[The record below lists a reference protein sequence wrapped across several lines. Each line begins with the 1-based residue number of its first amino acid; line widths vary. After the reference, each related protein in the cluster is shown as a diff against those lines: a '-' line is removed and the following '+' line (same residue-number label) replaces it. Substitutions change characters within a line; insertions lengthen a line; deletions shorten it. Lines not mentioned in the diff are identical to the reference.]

1 MSGSNPTKT
10 RNILFIMCD
19 QLRADHLS
27 CLGHPSLQ
35 TPHIDAL
42 AARGVNFERAY
53 VQSGVCGPSRMSFY
67 TGRYMYSH
75 GATWN
80 GVPLSAREKTLG
92 DYLRPAGIR
101 TALVGKTHVIGDEAA
116 LERFGIEAE
125 SERALLLRQ
134 GGFEPVNRHE
144 GHAAPPPQAAYQAYL
159 KAQGYDCDDPW
170 SDYVCAAEGPD
181 GEFCSGWRMRHAG
194 LAARVAERHSETA
207 YSTDQAIQFI
217 SDQGEAPWLL
227 HLSYIKPHWP
237 YLAPAPYHD
246 MFGPEDCTP
255 VLRNQSE
262 RDHPHPVTAAYFGHP
277 ECQSFARDEVIA
289 TVKPTYMGLVKQL
302 DDHIG
307 RLMAALEAQ
316 GRLDDTLIVFTSDH
330 GDYLGDH
337 WLGEKELFYEPSI
350 RIPLIIS
357 DPEAPASRRGV
368 REQRLVESIDLV
380 PTFLEALGV
389 EAPSHLLEGRSLV
402 PLLRGGATSPWREA
416 VFCELDYAFRGAR
429 LTLGR
434 EVDECRGFMV
444 RDERWKYV
452 HWQGYGPQLYDLEND
467 PDEFVDLGHDPAR
480 AAVRSEMRD
489 RLFEWL
495 ASRKLR
501 TTLDDASIEERT
513 ASHEKRGIYIGIW

>member
-1 MSGSNPTKT
+1 MAKA

-19 QLRADHLS
+19 QLRADYLS

-92 DYLRPAGIR
+92 DYLRPAGLR
-101 TALVGKTHVIGDEAA
+101 VGLVGKTHVIGDDAA
-116 LERFGIEAE
+116 LGRFGIESE

-134 GGFEPVNRHE
+134 GGFESVNRHE
-144 GHAAPPPQAAYQAYL
+144 GHVAPPPQAAYQAYL

-181 GEFCSGWRMRHAG
+181 GGLLSGWHMRNAH
-194 LAARVAERHSETA
+194 LPARVAERHSETA

-217 SDQGEAPWLL
+217 NDQGERPWLL

-246 MFGPEDCTP
+246 MYGQKDCTP
-255 VLRNQSE
+255 VVRSQAE
-262 RDHPHPVTAAYFGHP
+262 RDQPHPVTAAYFRHT
-277 ECQSFARDEVIA
+277 ESVSFARDEVINN
-289 TVKPTYMGLVKQL
+289 VKPTYMGLVKQL

-307 RLMAALEAQ
+307 RLMAALEAA
-316 GRLDDTLIVFTSDH
+316 GRLDDTMIVFTSDH

-350 RIPLIIS
+350 RIPLIVY
-357 DPEAPASRRGV
+357 DPEAPESARGV
-368 REQRLVESIDLV
+368 LDSRFVESIDLV

-389 EAPSHLLEGRSLV
+389 QAPSHLLEGRSLL
-402 PLLRGGATSPWREA
+402 PLLRGGEPPWREA

-434 EVDECRGFMV
+434 EVDECRAFMV
-444 RDERWKYV
+444 RDTRWKYI
-452 HWQGYGPQLYDLEND
+452 HWQGYPAQLFDLEND
-467 PDEFVDLGHDPAR
+467 PDELVDLGADPAR
-480 AAVRSEMRD
+480 AVIRAELHD
-489 RLFEWL
+489 RLFDWL

-501 TTLDDASIEERT
+501 TTIGDDAIEART
-513 ASHEKRGIYIGIW
+513 ASHESQGIYIGVW

>member
-181 GEFCSGWRMRHAG
+181 GELCSGWRMRHAG

-307 RLMAALEAQ
+307 RLMAALEAA
-316 GRLDDTLIVFTSDH
+316 GRLDDTMIVFTSDH

-337 WLGEKELFYEPSI
+337 NLIGKGSFFEGSI
-350 RIPLIIS
+350 HVPLIVRIPGRAGGQVIDELVALGDIS
-357 DPEAPASRRGV
+357 PSLLQCGGSAVPDYMDFLPLPGIGLDGRGSREYLFGMMNDGWMAYDGRWKLCKYATGEHLLFDLAEDPT
-368 REQRLVESIDLV
+368 EQRN
-380 PTFLEALGV
+380 
-389 EAPSHLLEGRSLV
+389 LLKGEGHRQV
-402 PLLRGGATSPWREA
+402 
-416 VFCELDYAFRGAR
+416 
-429 LTLGR
+429 
-434 EVDECRGFMV
+434 
-444 RDERWKYV
+444 
-452 HWQGYGPQLYDLEND
+452 
-467 PDEFVDLGHDPAR
+467 
-480 AAVRSEMRD
+480 RD
-489 RLFEWL
+489 RL
-495 ASRKLR
+495 
-501 TTLDDASIEERT
+501 DAALTNEIMRSVV
-513 ASHEKRGIYIGIW
+513 ASHHDKVVSGTDLSSDLDFGEPGWKRVYPRPL